1 MIVVL
6 VAVAIVA
13 VLGGTL
19 ALGVWIG
26 RDLADDQADEWPPGA
41 LERGHLTAPA
51 AVTAP
56 HRPPRPTG
64 RPNYRPADW
73 TGPGRIAGY
82 TDPFPRA
89 GRFDIPAPQAAGR
102 VAPSRP
108 LTSPGDLDT
117 DVARMCDDNAT
128 YVAALIARS
137 RHAERMHPW

>member
-1 MIVVL
+1 MIVFLVT
-6 VAVAIVA
+6 VAVLA

-26 RDLADDQADEWPPGA
+26 RGLEDQADDAGPGRQLA
-41 LERGHLTAPA
+41 GLDAAPA

-56 HRPPRPTG
+56 QRPRRPG
-64 RPNYRPADW
+64 GPPNYRPGGW

-89 GRFDIPAPQAAGR
+89 GRFDVPPPPAAGR
-102 VAPSRP
+102 AAPSRP
-108 LTSPGDLDT
+108 LTSPGDLDA
-117 DVARMCDDNAT
+117 DVARMCDDNAI

-137 RHAERMHPW
+137 RHAERMHQW